1 MDYQRQ
7 EAELSLQFQ
16 KFMELLAPPAGRL
29 NSYGNFF
36 QTGIAFSTRS
46 QGRALMHNIYLEYLQ
61 ENKHL

>member
-7 EAELSLQFQ
+7 EAELSLQLQ
-16 KFMELLAPPAGRL
+16 KFMELLAPPIGRL

-46 QGRALMHNIYLEYLQ
+46 QGWALMHNIYLE
-61 ENKHL
+61 HL